1 MPRTEKK
8 FGQVRRAASG
18 QLHELVPI
26 ASTTRNVLLNLT
38 SNTSTTAATVITT
51 TGAISRV
58 VNSASITSSSSN
70 FATRTNVSY
79 TYALSHSGTI
89 AVQIDNGAAVRFG
102 VTFTPS
108 TMVFSG
114 GTAVTDTSF
123 GPRIS
128 AVTTQSSVLSDVTP
142 GQTTCFTNS
151 LKFLDDDVFVS
162 CPFINLEG
170 LVASFNANTDQ
181 KMYAIFSTS
190 LQSLATGFNISAAGS
205 AGIGKTLAEVALG
218 RAYIR
223 PWGIYSLNAGGGTVG
238 LGYILGST
246 NALSD
251 QVPAGSGTEAEALAM
266 IVIKN
271 GIDVG
276 HVWWDSVAG
285 RTSGDALAF
294 FQTSDVNSL
303 TLQSVFSHTT
313 NPSNPWLSR
322 NASGKSGT
330 AFSSTS
336 TPFLPTRH
344 APAGFRIVENDGT
357 QGANRFW
364 LDGSVTLPAA
374 PTGVNVP
381 TAAQLLAAGLYCPV
395 AATKF
400 SPNGYYLAVAYNVNN
415 GSSVAQS
422 RVVIY
427 SKQSDNTWVHTH
439 SSGTSVTIS
448 PAHND
453 AMVWAPDSATISIAT
468 NGVIQ
473 TWSPGSLTQSPK
485 PLNLA
490 TTLSLSGIYPNV
502 PSIASVAATDTYL
515 LGASVDTLN
524 NASSNSAATK
534 ELLAVD
540 RGSGTTAAFLLL
552 YNTTSDT
559 STSTLATDPYTTH
572 AYAVVAS
579 AGTTYQNTVAQ
590 SITCSSGSVIQI
602 SNIVLSPGEG
612 LYVEPATT
620 GRLEA
625 VAYGVEIT

>member
-70 FATRTNVSY
+70 VATRTSLSH
-79 TYALSHSGTI
+79 TYALSHSGTS
-89 AVQIDNGAAVRFG
+89 AVQIDNNSAMRFG

-114 GTAVTDTSF
+114 GTVISDTTQ

-128 AVTTQSSVLSDVTP
+128 AVATRSGVLSAVTP

-151 LKFLDDDVFVS
+151 LKFLDDDFFVS
-162 CPFINLEG
+162 CPFINLET
-170 LVASFNANTDQ
+170 LVASFSANTDQ
-181 KMYAIFSTS
+181 RMYAIFSNS
-190 LQSLATGFNISAAGS
+190 LQDLAAGFNIAGER
-205 AGIGKTLAEVALG
+205 GIGKTLAEVALG
-218 RAYIR
+218 RSYIR

-276 HVWWDSVAG
+276 HVWWDSAAG

-374 PTGVNVP
+374 PTGVSVP

-502 PSIASVAATDTYL
+502 PSIASVAATDTYF
-515 LGASVDTLN
+515 LGADVDTFD
-524 NASSNSAATK
+524 NASSNSAVTK
-534 ELLAVD
+534 ELFAVD
-540 RGSGTTAAFLLL
+540 RGSGATAAFLLL
-552 YNTTSDT
+552 YNTTSDI

-612 LYVEPATT
+612 IYVEPATT

>member
-38 SNTSTTAATVITT
+38 SNTSTTTATVITT
-51 TGAISRV
+51 TGPISRV
-58 VNSASITSSSSN
+58 TNSAEISGSSSGFATFVNSNHI
-70 FATRTNVSY
+70 
-79 TYALSHSGTI
+79 YAISTSGTT
-89 AVQIDNGAAVRFG
+89 AFSIDGNTG
-102 VTFTPS
+102 VFFNQSFTPS
-108 TMVFSG
+108 TMAFGG
-114 GTAVTDTSF
+114 GTAVSDTDLGVRAAALLTEGTPHSQVSLGGSAFTTS
-123 GPRIS
+123 I
-128 AVTTQSSVLSDVTP
+128 
-142 GQTTCFTNS
+142 
-151 LKFLDDDVFVS
+151 KFLDNTYF
-162 CPFINLEG
+162 
-170 LVASFNANTDQ
+170 VASPFLSVQNLVSNHSGDTDQ
-181 KMYAIFSTS
+181 AMYVAYNNSNGNSTTAI
-190 LQSLATGFNISAAGS
+190 TGDAVRGM
-205 AGIGKTLAEVALG
+205 GKPLAEVSPA
-218 RAYIR
+218 RTWIR
-223 PWGIYSLNAGGGTVG
+223 PWGIYSLNGGGGSVG
-238 LGYILGST
+238 LGYVLGST

-276 HVWWDSVAG
+276 HVWWNSVEG

-322 NASGKSGT
+322 NASGQSGT

-395 AATKF
+395 IATKF

-415 GSSVAQS
+415 GSSVEQS

-448 PAHND
+448 PTHND
-453 AMVWAPDSATISIAT
+453 SMVWSPDSATISIAR

-473 TWSPGSLTQSPK
+473 TWSPGGLTNSPK
-485 PLNLA
+485 NLNVA
-490 TTLSLSGIYPNV
+490 TTLSLSGTYPNV
-502 PSIASVAATDTYL
+502 PSIASVAASDTYV
-515 LGASVDTLN
+515 LGADVETFN
-524 NASSNSAATK
+524 NSANNPQSTRQLFAI
-534 ELLAVD
+534 D
-540 RGSGTTAAFLLL
+540 RGSGTTPAFLLL
-552 YNTTSDT
+552 YLTGSDT
-559 STSTLATDPYTTH
+559 NTGSLAVSPWTTQS
-572 AYAVVAS
+572 YSVSAS

-590 SITCSSGSVIQI
+590 NITCSSGSVIQI
-602 SNIVLSPGEG
+602 SNIVLSPGEA